1 MDIIDKKYKVFK
13 NGTVK
18 NLEKNEFVPQRID
31 KNGYCV
37 LNIITT
43 NKEKKTMKAHRL
55 VALTFIPNPENKPQV
70 NHLDGN
76 KKNND
81 VSNLEWCTGK
91 ENVKHAIKTGLK
103 KNQTGENHFLN
114 VIKEKEVIKV
124 CEFLEKGYTP
134 NMIREEMNEVN
145 LKKQS
150 FLNIIY
156 DIKRRKNWAH
166 ISKNYIFKENEIKQS
181 FRATRFTYEQIKK
194 ICELI
199 ASGKTNAEIQQMIF
213 NEKTKSTGDLISG
226 IRNNKKHRIISNMY
240 WKD

>member
-1 MDIIDKKYKVFK
+1 MNIIDKKYKVFK
-13 NGTVK
+13 NGTGK

-37 LNIITT
+37 
-43 NKEKKTMKAHRL
+43 
-55 VALTFIPNPENKPQV
+55 
-70 NHLDGN
+70 
-76 KKNND
+76 
-81 VSNLEWCTGK
+81 
-91 ENVKHAIKTGLK
+91 
-103 KNQTGENHFLN
+103 
-114 VIKEKEVIKV
+114 
-124 CEFLEKGYTP
+124 
-134 NMIREEMNEVN
+134 
-145 LKKQS
+145 
-150 FLNIIY
+150 LNIIY

-181 FRATRFTYEQIKK
+181 FRATRFTYEQINK

-240 WKD
+240 WKN